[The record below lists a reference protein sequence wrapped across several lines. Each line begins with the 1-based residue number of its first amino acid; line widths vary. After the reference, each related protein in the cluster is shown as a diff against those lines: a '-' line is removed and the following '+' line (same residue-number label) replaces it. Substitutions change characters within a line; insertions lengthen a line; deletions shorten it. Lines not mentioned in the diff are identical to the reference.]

1 MKKLFIGLLT
11 LLLVISF
18 TGCGTKKNEANKN
31 SKKPSIREV
40 EGNTRVGALL
50 YYVPK
55 DYKYRP
61 DLRGLIYSENE
72 KKVHVYGDYENDPNN
87 CIYLIA
93 VVENKRMEL
102 FEYAQSVNGKLSD
115 DDVKFTL
122 KMNSKKSELFARE
135 KFVYKEQI
143 NYDYLLGYAGDIYTV
158 NIRGPKDKETEMK
171 SLARDLY
178 NSLYISK

>member
-1 MKKLFIGLLT
+1 
-11 LLLVISF
+11 
-18 TGCGTKKNEANKN
+18 
-31 SKKPSIREV
+31 
-40 EGNTRVGALL
+40 
-50 YYVPK
+50 
-55 DYKYRP
+55 
-61 DLRGLIYSENE
+61 
-72 KKVHVYGDYENDPNN
+72 
-87 CIYLIA
+87 
-93 VVENKRMEL
+93 MEL
-102 FEYAQSVNGKLSD
+102 FEYAQSVNSKLSD

-122 KMNSKKSELFARE
+122 KMNSKKSEVFARE